1 MLSVRRTI
9 VKLARAHT
17 VMPAPGSE
25 RQRAQGRA
33 EWATSGASPFLVMLG
48 KSPLLSGLDGLDRVQ
63 GVGRSGFADPS
74 AGPGRGLR
82 RARAFR
88 PCPPLSPRTC
98 SGVQGLPRTAIRGKP
113 GESGAL
119 TVWTPEQV
127 RGDKR
132 GAGTVSPI
140 GTEPVPKLNRT
151 AMEQVTGMTMWGA
164 ANREVSF
171 RRYAAAP
178 APGRSQRRPTVP
190 PRGPAIRCPGSRG

>member
-63 GVGRSGFADPS
+63 GVGRSGLPTHR
-74 AGPGRGLR
+74 PGRDADCGAPAPSVLAPRCHPGLVPGS
-82 RARAFR
+82 R
-88 PCPPLSPRTC
+88 PAPDRD
-98 SGVQGLPRTAIRGKP
+98 P
-113 GESGAL
+113 GETGRERRL

-132 GAGTVSPI
+132 GAGPVSPI